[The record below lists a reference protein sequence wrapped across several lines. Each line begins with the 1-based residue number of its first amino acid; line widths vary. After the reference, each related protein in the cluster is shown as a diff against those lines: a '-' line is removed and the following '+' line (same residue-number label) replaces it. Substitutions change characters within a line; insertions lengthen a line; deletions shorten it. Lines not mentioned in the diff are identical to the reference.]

1 MRSAPRGLDLAQAEN
16 ALAHKALDESERD
29 LKNATDFVSNGY
41 TTAKRTGLAKVQSL
55 QNKIAD
61 LAQQSVNLQ
70 KKIDDLNGDLAT
82 LPLTIAKDVADNV
95 CHGLGTLLDP
105 FTCAIVNRTEI
116 IANPAIDDLKGKI
129 KGANDALADIQNNQI
144 KGANDALKQAESE
157 LSALDD
163 KLQAVQKE
171 LERGV
176 LQKSFELAR
185 APSRA

>member
-1 MRSAPRGLDLAQAEN
+1 M
-16 ALAHKALDESERD
+16 
-29 LKNATDFVSNGY
+29 
-41 TTAKRTGLAKVQSL
+41 
-55 QNKIAD
+55 
-61 LAQQSVNLQ
+61 
-70 KKIDDLNGDLAT
+70 
-82 LPLTIAKDVADNV
+82 TIAKDVADNV

-176 LQKSFELAR
+176 LQKSIRTGPSTHLELENKVLQRAR
-185 APSRA
+185 DGVVALKLIFNSDGPSVGRKSLILLERAGDFVKM

>member
-82 LPLTIAKDVADNV
+82 LPLTIAKDVADLMNP
-95 CHGLGTLLDP
+95 LIFPDSKTPD
-105 FTCAIVNRTEI
+105 FEI
-116 IANPAIDDLKGKI
+116 PR
-129 KGANDALADIQNNQI
+129 
-144 KGANDALKQAESE
+144 SC
-157 LSALDD
+157 
-163 KLQAVQKE
+163 
-171 LERGV
+171 
-176 LQKSFELAR
+176 
-185 APSRA
+185 